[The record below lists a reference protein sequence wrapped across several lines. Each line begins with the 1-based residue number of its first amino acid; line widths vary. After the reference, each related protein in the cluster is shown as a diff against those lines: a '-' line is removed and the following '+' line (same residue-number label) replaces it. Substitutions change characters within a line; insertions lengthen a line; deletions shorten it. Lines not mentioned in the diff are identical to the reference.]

1 MLPDFF
7 RLIGSDRY
15 LAPEEVSRA
24 TGPHALVGAAWDVY
38 ARDFH
43 RFTGA
48 TLDPQFDRLSH
59 PGTLTGR
66 VRLDPD
72 TTVLVAGTGPSL
84 LASMH
89 GVKRVRGHVRI
100 FTSPEGA
107 AMLAGYGVKADL
119 VLVDPASS
127 VSPKSGAAVAADWR
141 TPRELLAGVSP
152 ELLFVPAASPTWGV
166 WPATA
171 VAMAVDAG
179 ASRVAIVGFDES
191 SHAGRRPDE
200 ARAPL
205 LELIAR
211 LAPFTAFDCGGVSVP
226 ARGWVAA
233 SVHEVAGNPVSGR
246 LEMSLWRAA
255 SREERA
261 LLLREELAELAPI
274 LDRAREL
281 SASTT
286 LADGTIGEVIAWR
299 EQPRVRVLL
308 QESLGVSLLPRLWRL
323 GADQSYGRSRRVRL
337 ALSEIVAQADAFA
350 AAA

>member
-7 RLIGSDRY
+7 RLIGSDRF
-15 LAPEEVSRA
+15 LAPDEVTRA
-24 TGPHALVGAAWDVY
+24 TGPHALLGSAWEVY
-38 ARDFH
+38 TRDFH

-48 TLDPQFDRLSH
+48 SLDPQFRRLLH
-59 PGTLTGR
+59 PGTQTGR
-66 VRLDPD
+66 VRLDAG

-84 LASMH
+84 LNAMH

-107 AMLAGYGVKADL
+107 AMLAGYGVKTDL
-119 VLVDPASS
+119 VLMDHASS
-127 VSPKSGAAVAADWR
+127 VGPRGGPMVAADWR
-141 TPRELLAGVSP
+141 TRRELLAGVSS
-152 ELLFVPAASPTWGV
+152 ESLFVPAASPTWGV

-179 ASRVAIVGFDES
+179 ASRVAIVGFDEG
-191 SHAGRRPDE
+191 ATLGRRPHQG
-200 ARAPL
+200 RAAL

-211 LAPFTAFDCGGVSVP
+211 LAPFTAFDCGGTVAP

-246 LEMSLWRAA
+246 LETSLWRA
-255 SREERA
+255 SGRDERA
-261 LLLREELAELAPI
+261 MLLRDELAELAPI
-274 LDRAREL
+274 LERAREL
-281 SASTT
+281 SASTMLSDEAT
-286 LADGTIGEVIAWR
+286 GEVIGWR

-323 GADQSYGRSRRVRL
+323 GADQSFGRTRRVRL

>member
-24 TGPHALVGAAWDVY
+24 TEPHALIGAAWDVY
-38 ARDFH
+38 ANEFQ

-48 TLDPQFDRLSH
+48 SLDPQFHRLSH
-59 PGTLTGR
+59 PATQTGR
-66 VRLDPD
+66 VRLEAD

-84 LASMH
+84 LAAMH

-100 FTSPEGA
+100 FTSAEGA
-107 AMLAGYGVKADL
+107 AILAGYGVKADL

-127 VSPKSGAAVAADWR
+127 VSPSGNAVVAADWR

-152 ELLFVPAASPTWGV
+152 ERLFVPAASPTWGV
-166 WPATA
+166 WPAAA

-179 ASRVAIVGFDES
+179 ASRVAIVGFDETS
-191 SHAGRRPDE
+191 NAGRRPSE
-200 ARAPL
+200 VRAAL

-211 LAPFTAFDCGGVSVP
+211 LAPFTAFDCGGTVTP

-233 SVHEVAGNPVSGR
+233 SVHEVAGNPVNGR
-246 LEMSLWRAA
+246 LDTSVWRAV
-255 SREERA
+255 SREERG
-261 LLLREELAELAPI
+261 LQLREELTELSPI

-286 LADGTIGEVIAWR
+286 LVDGAIAEVIAWR

>member
-1 MLPDFF
+1 MLPKFF

-15 LAPEEVSRA
+15 LAAEEVARA
-24 TGPHALVGAAWDVY
+24 TGPHALIGAAWDVY
-38 ARDFH
+38 ASEFG

-48 TLDPQFDRLSH
+48 TLDPRFHRLAH
-59 PGTLTGR
+59 PATQTGR
-66 VRLDPD
+66 IRLDAD

-84 LASMH
+84 LTAMH

-107 AMLAGYGVKADL
+107 AMLAGYGVRADL

-127 VSPKSGAAVAADWR
+127 ISAKGGSLVAADWR
-141 TPRELLAGVSP
+141 TPRELLTGVST
-152 ELLFVPAASPTWGV
+152 ESLFVPAASPTWGV

-179 ASRVAIVGFDES
+179 ASRVAIVGLDES
-191 SHAGRRPDE
+191 STANQKRGEERV
-200 ARAPL
+200 AL

-211 LAPFTAFDCGGVSVP
+211 LGTFTAFDCGGAVAP

-233 SVHEVAGNPVSGR
+233 SVHEVGGNAVSGR
-246 LEMSLWRAA
+246 MDMKLWRAA
-255 SREERA
+255 GRDERA
-261 LLLREELAELAPI
+261 LLLREELAELSGI

-281 SASTT
+281 SASTA
-286 LADGTIGEVIAWR
+286 LADAAVAEVIAWR
-299 EQPRVRVLL
+299 EQPRLRVLL

-323 GADQSYGRSRRVRL
+323 GADQSTGRSRRVRL

>member
-15 LAPEEVSRA
+15 LAPEEVTRA
-24 TGPHALVGAAWDVY
+24 IGPHALTGAAWDVY

-48 TLDPQFDRLSH
+48 TLDPQFQRLSH
-59 PGTLTGR
+59 PATQTGR
-66 VRLDPD
+66 VRLEAD

-84 LASMH
+84 LAAMH
-89 GVKRVRGHVRI
+89 GVKRVRSHVRI

-107 AMLAGYGVKADL
+107 AMLAGYGVRADL
-119 VLVDPASS
+119 VLVDPAST
-127 VSPKSGAAVAADWR
+127 VSAKGGSLVAADWR
-141 TPRELLAGVSP
+141 TPRELLAGVPP
-152 ELLFVPAASPTWGV
+152 ESLFVPAASPTWGV

-171 VAMAVDAG
+171 VAMAIDAG
-179 ASRVAIVGFDES
+179 ASRVAIVGLDEP
-191 SHAGRRPDE
+191 SHGSRRPHE
-200 ARAPL
+200 ACTAL

-211 LAPFTAFDCGGVSVP
+211 LVPFTAFDCGGAATP

-233 SVHEVAGNPVSGR
+233 SVHEVAGIPVSGR
-246 LEMSLWRAA
+246 LETNLWRAA
-255 SREERA
+255 GRDERA
-261 LLLREELAELAPI
+261 LLLREELSELAPI

-281 SASTT
+281 SASTA
-286 LADGTIGEVIAWR
+286 LADGAIAEVITWR
-299 EQPRVRVLL
+299 EQPRLRVLL